1 MSLTLEGL
9 VKSLA
14 VMTERKTKIFQ
25 DLHQAIGA
33 ASILEQLVQ
42 QLMSQPAPAEAPQD
56 PAASGEAVMD
66 SNPTENPNGEDH

>member
-1 MSLTLEGL
+1 MSLTLDGL

-14 VMTERKTKIFQ
+14 VITERKNKIFQ

-42 QLMSQPAPAEAPQD
+42 QLISPP
-56 PAASGEAVMD
+56 PAAPEEVLPTMD
-66 SNPTENPNGEDH
+66 NVEIPNGEANEQGTEQAA

>member
-1 MSLTLEGL
+1 MSLTLDGL

-14 VMTERKTKIFQ
+14 VMTERKNKIFQ

-42 QLMSQPAPAEAPQD
+42 QLLNPPAPAEEPTT
-56 PAASGEAVMD
+56 SGEAVMD
-66 SNPTENPNGEDH
+66 SEPAENANGEAH

>member
-1 MSLTLEGL
+1 MSLTLDGL

-14 VMTERKTKIFQ
+14 VMTERKNKIFQ

-42 QLMSQPAPAEAPQD
+42 QLMSTPAPVED

-66 SNPTENPNGEDH
+66 SAPLENANGEAH